1 MTDHIARLYAVLLS
15 LVVLFVTWA
24 VVAARPWAAEA
35 ATKDPR
41 LVALERREERLQR
54 QSVRVK
60 RIVERRFAKYEKRL
74 RERQAAI
81 AAIQGANAAA
91 APAAAAPAA
100 VSAPSVSVSALPPVT
115 QSGSS

>member
-1 MTDHIARLYAVLLS
+1 MTDHVARLYAVLLS

-60 RIVERRFAKYEKRL
+60 RIVERRFANYEKRL

-81 AAIQGANAAA
+81 AALQGANTTAPAGA
-91 APAAAAPAA
+91 APAAA
-100 VSAPSVSVSALPPVT
+100 SAPSVSVSALPPLT